1 MTALSRRG
9 FLAATGGLSA
19 AGLFGSVDL
28 PAWAAQPF
36 DVGYQIFG
44 WGRYFPSAW
53 WKGAA
58 TVGALG
64 YRGIEGEYTI
74 AELYEGREEEFIAG
88 MRRCGVQLAA
98 LYSSTDLERPAH
110 HYENRRKNLM
120 AAAFCRRMGARM
132 IVIGGTEAT
141 DKSPALINAWGREA
155 NELGREA
162 FETHGVRLGVH
173 PHVGS
178 LIETRQDIELAMDAT
193 DPRYFHLAPDTGHL
207 VAGGSDPVE
216 VFTTYAQR
224 IVHAHLKDYQR
235 PAVAGGRGT
244 YVPLGRGAVDFRQ
257 LIQILRRSGF
267 DGWLDIELDGG
278 RGADPAAVAR
288 EARDYI
294 RSSLALSLD
303 GGPRTAAA
311 PTSTEKDPRER

>member
-1 MTALSRRG
+1 MIELTRRG
-9 FLAATGGLSA
+9 FLASTGGAGA
-19 AGLFGSVDL
+19 AVLLGSVDAL
-28 PAWAAQPF
+28 TWTAQPF
-36 DVGYQIFG
+36 DIGYQIFG

-58 TVGALG
+58 AVGALG

-74 AELYEGREEEFIAG
+74 GELYAGREEEFVAG

-110 HYENRRKNLM
+110 RYENRRKNLM

-141 DKSPALINAWGREA
+141 EKSPALIKEWGREA
-155 NELGREA
+155 TELGRQA
-162 FETHGVRLGVH
+162 FESHGVRIGVH

-178 LIETRQDIELAMDAT
+178 LIETRADIEVAMDAT
-193 DPRYFHLAPDTGHL
+193 DPRYFHLAPDTGPL

-216 VFTTYAQR
+216 VFNTYAPR

-235 PAVAGGRGT
+235 PAAPGARGT
-244 YVPLGRGAVDFRQ
+244 YVPLGRGNVDFPQ
-257 LIQILRRSGF
+257 LVQILRRSGF
-267 DGWLDIELDGG
+267 DGWLDVELDGG

-294 RSSLALSLD
+294 RGPLSLSLD
-303 GGPRTAAA
+303 GGPRT
-311 PTSTEKDPRER
+311 STPLDR

>member
-1 MTALSRRG
+1 MTTLTRRG
-9 FLAATGGLSA
+9 FLAATGGLGA
-19 AGLFGSVDL
+19 AGLFGSVGAR
-28 PAWAAQPF
+28 AWAGQPF

-53 WKGAA
+53 WRGAA
-58 TVGALG
+58 AVGALG

-74 AELYEGREEEFIAG
+74 AELYEGREEEFVAG

-110 HYENRRKNLM
+110 RYENRRKNLM

-141 DKSPALINAWGREA
+141 EKSPALIKEWGREA
-155 NELGREA
+155 NELGRQA
-162 FETHGVRLGVH
+162 LDAHGVRLGVH

-178 LIETRQDIELAMDAT
+178 LIETRQDIDMAMDAT
-193 DPRYFHLAPDTGHL
+193 DPRYFYLAPDTGHL

-216 VFTTYAQR
+216 VFTTYARR
-224 IVHAHLKDYQR
+224 IAHAHLKDYQQ
-235 PAVAGGRGT
+235 PAVPGARGT
-244 YVPLGRGAVDFRQ
+244 YVPLGRGAVDFPQ
-257 LIQILRRSGF
+257 LVQILRRSGF
-267 DGWLDIELDGG
+267 DGWLDVELDGG

-294 RSSLALSLD
+294 RGTLALSLET
-303 GGPRTAAA
+303 GPRTS
-311 PTSTEKDPRER
+311 PRISTEKDQRER